1 MPLTQVLFLKFGLIG
16 STEWGEDFSK
26 WISDHV
32 VAYLNVDTSV
42 SGSRFNIKGTP
53 SLAHVIRHSSEDV
66 AHPTK
71 SGKTLWDAIDDEGP
85 LKGFLEN
92 YNDIADDESLEM
104 DKKQQE
110 ERRISQTKVSPL
122 GSGSD
127 YTVFL
132 QRIGVASLDS
142 GFGPTLS
149 DPVYHYHSVYDSQA
163 WQERYGDPGFYRH
176 VGDSQNLLFA
186 QMTFV
191 VGCGCKIPGSC
202 QSASHRR
209 YYSAT

>member
-1 MPLTQVLFLKFGLIG
+1 M
-16 STEWGEDFSK
+16 
-26 WISDHV
+26 

-42 SGSRFNIKGTP
+42 SGSQFHIKGTP
-53 SLAHVIRHSSEDV
+53 SLAHVVRRSSEDV
-66 AHPTK
+66 PHPTK
-71 SGKTLWDAIDDEGP
+71 PGKTLWDAIDDEGP

-92 YNDIADDESLEM
+92 HNDIVDGEILEM
-104 DKKQQE
+104 DEKQQE
-110 ERRISQTKVSPL
+110 ERQNSQTKVSPL

-142 GFGPTLS
+142 GFGSTLS

-176 VGDSQNLLFA
+176 VCCPQNLSF
-186 QMTFV
+186 
-191 VGCGCKIPGSC
+191 P
-202 QSASHRR
+202 
-209 YYSAT
+209 